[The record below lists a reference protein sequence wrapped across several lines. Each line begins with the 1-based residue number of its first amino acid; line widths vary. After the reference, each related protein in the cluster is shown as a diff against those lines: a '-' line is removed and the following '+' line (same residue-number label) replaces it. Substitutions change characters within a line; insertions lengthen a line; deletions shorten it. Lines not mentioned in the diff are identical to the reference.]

1 MPLLTYIKAG
11 NSRTKIIIIE
21 FDLGNNNSYN
31 FQKWRLYF
39 LIANKYIKKSIVMMN
54 YNDFGLFQLEF

>member
-11 NSRTKIIIIE
+11 NSRTEIIIIE

-39 LIANKYIKKSIVMMN
+39 LIARNIKEIN
-54 YNDFGLFQLEF
+54 CHGEL